1 MFIYNLKI
9 KGGIALRIIIVILS
23 LFMLGIFVISIY
35 KIFFAS
41 GKFLVKDKIKSK
53 EITEI
58 EAENYTNI
66 LQAVHDNPDSYLG
79 MKIQFT
85 GYMYRLL
92 DFGDEQFVIARDM
105 FINESKT
112 QSVVVGFLCQYKDAD
127 NFEDGTWVNI
137 TGIIEKGKYHNEEI
151 PVIKVTD
158 LQKTSQPENAF
169 VNPPSDT
176 YIPTSGIF

>member
-1 MFIYNLKI
+1 MFIYNFKI
-9 KGGIALRIIIVILS
+9 NGGKALRIIIVILS
-23 LFMLGIFVISIY
+23 VFMLTVFLISIY
-35 KIFFAS
+35 RIFFTG
-41 GKFLVKDKIKSK
+41 GKFLVTDKIQAK

-58 EAENYTNI
+58 EPENYTNI

-79 MKIQFT
+79 MKVKFT

-92 DFGDEQFVIARDM
+92 DFGEEQFVIARDM

-151 PVIKVTD
+151 PVIKITD
-158 LQKTSQPENAF
+158 LQETVKPENSF
-169 VNPPSDT
+169 VNPPNDT
-176 YIPTSGIF
+176 YIPTSGIL